1 MPSPRT
7 DLLPTHFD
15 TRRFFLHESAP
26 CMSAAQRRKFARD
39 LERFAWRTE
48 AAGRHDADAM
58 IFETLVIFGKAGRDI
73 DAARWTAL
81 ALDVTAQVRRGDVAG
96 AAARL
101 MPQGADITHEST
113 DDGHRIAHLTI
124 RDDEITLEAEA
135 AAWSPA
141 AAMVAVLF
149 RALACHFSETPDNP
163 ADAAG
168 HGDAGAGPC
177 RLDAVIGEIACAAGG
192 SGGV

>member
-15 TRRFFLHESAP
+15 TRRFFLHESGP
-26 CMSAAQRRKFARD
+26 CMSAAQRHKFARD
-39 LERFAWRTE
+39 LERFARRTE
-48 AAGRHDADAM
+48 AAGRHDAAAM
-58 IFETLVIFGKAGRDI
+58 IFEMLVIFGKAGRDI

-81 ALDVTAQVRRGDVAG
+81 ALDVTVQVRRGDVEG

-101 MPQGADITHEST
+101 MPQGADITHESSE
-113 DDGHRIAHLTI
+113 DGHRIAQLTI

-141 AAMVAVLF
+141 AALVAVLF
-149 RALACHFSETPDNP
+149 RALACHFAETPDSP

-168 HGDAGAGPC
+168 HGDAGTDAC
-177 RLDAVIGEIACAAGG
+177 MLNAVIGEIACSAGG
-192 SGGV
+192 